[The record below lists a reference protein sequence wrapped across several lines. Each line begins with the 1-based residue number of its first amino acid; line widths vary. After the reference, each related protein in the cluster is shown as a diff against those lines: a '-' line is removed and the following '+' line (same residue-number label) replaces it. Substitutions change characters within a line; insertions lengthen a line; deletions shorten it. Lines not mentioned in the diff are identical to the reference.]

1 MLVKQNVLTKYL
13 TSRWFWRNNSVHNE
27 GNKFKI
33 YGKQK
38 SAHKIDQ
45 RTIDEVT
52 SIKQILLSCYNKIV
66 KKTEQDQQDNCE
78 TSRCVFP
85 RFLREVPNQR

>member
-1 MLVKQNVLTKYL
+1 MKGT
-13 TSRWFWRNNSVHNE
+13 NS
-27 GNKFKI
+27 GI
-33 YGKQK
+33 YGEQK
-38 SAHKIDQ
+38 SAHKIDR

-52 SIKQILLSCYNKIV
+52 SIKQILLSSYNKIV

>member
-1 MLVKQNVLTKYL
+1 MKGT
-13 TSRWFWRNNSVHNE
+13 NSD
-27 GNKFKI
+27 I
-33 YGKQK
+33 YGEQK

-52 SIKQILLSCYNKIV
+52 SIKQIMLSSYNKIV
-66 KKTEQDQQDNCE
+66 KKTEQDQQYNCA
-78 TSRCVFP
+78 TSQCVFP